1 MNRMPRDDKWSS
13 LTTVEQ
19 KAKASPQK
27 YLAEAFPRGATGRP
41 ANLDIVVLKI
51 GVDERL
57 AIANASEGIGLETV
71 SVDAPWT
78 GSKKP
83 SPDRWIV
90 IGRTRGA
97 VWNQMRDI
105 ERETSRSKQALSSE
119 KTKPQAPKPFTPK
132 VKANATNATHSTSK
146 YTGNAPA
153 SQTKARPAPATPS
166 ISTQMA
172 KVPGSRNKI
181 SQRRIDLCYSKLRAL
196 LGKQPIQTGTMK

>member
-1 MNRMPRDDKWSS
+1 MNRMSRDDKWSS
-13 LTTVEQ
+13 LKTVEQ

-27 YLAEAFPRGATGRP
+27 YLAEAFSKGATGRP

-90 IGRTRGA
+90 IGRTRDA

-105 ERETSRSKQALSSE
+105 ERETPPSKQALSSE

-132 VKANATNATHSTSK
+132 VEANATNATQSTSK
-146 YTGNAPA
+146 HTEMPQLHRQKPDPRLRLQVFLHKWQKSRAPGIR
-153 SQTKARPAPATPS
+153 SHN
-166 ISTQMA
+166 
-172 KVPGSRNKI
+172 G
-181 SQRRIDLCYSKLRAL
+181 
-196 LGKQPIQTGTMK
+196 G